1 MIVATLLTLFCAL
14 PIVVG
19 YIANVINSSKKFFW
33 YRQRIRRVRQWTRAE
48 CPATI
53 FMLTTAIFFIVGL
66 LIFAGVKFSTKA
78 SLLVLTANC
87 IAALVFL
94 YYYWQMP
101 TFLSRHKELLKL
113 LIAPLAIGVAT
124 ISKIYSD
131 AAIAEL
137 SGLSAQDL
145 PGTQLLLTL
154 ILTPII
160 WLLTLSL
167 AFGYASLLLM
177 PVLFIKGLIQDYRQT
192 TRKKTRKKTK
202 SSRASSSH
210 ITALVAV
217 FLSAVILLTIIE
229 KFASKTFYEPRFR
242 QVIAFASF
250 HLPAT
255 YCGLPNVEGVEVA
268 PMSDDRAALAI
279 SDSKLGYRFELITC
293 KPARK
298 SDEQIKTLLVD
309 IAKQKA
315 ASALANN
322 SLSAGK

>member
-1 MIVATLLTLFCAL
+1 MIVATLLTVFCVL

-19 YIANVINSSKKFFW
+19 YIANIINSSKKFFW
-33 YRQRIRRVRQWTRAE
+33 HRQRIRRIRQWTRAE

-53 FMLTTAIFFIVGL
+53 FMSTTAIFFIVGL

-78 SLLVLTANC
+78 SLLVLIANC

-177 PVLFIKGLIQDYRQT
+177 PVLFIKGLIQDYCQT
-192 TRKKTRKKTK
+192 TKKKTK

-217 FLSAVILLTIIE
+217 FLSAIILLTIIE

-255 YCGLPNVEGVEVA
+255 YCGLPDIEGVEVA

-279 SDSKLGYRFELITC
+279 SNSKLGY
-293 KPARK
+293 
-298 SDEQIKTLLVD
+298 
-309 IAKQKA
+309 
-315 ASALANN
+315 
-322 SLSAGK
+322 

>member
-1 MIVATLLTLFCAL
+1 MIVATLFTLFCIL
-14 PIVVG
+14 PIVAG
-19 YIANVINSSKKFFW
+19 HIANVINSSKKFFW
-33 YRQRIRRVRQWTRAE
+33 YRQRIRRIGQWTRAE

-66 LIFAGVKFSTKA
+66 LIFAGVKFSTTA

-113 LIAPLAIGVAT
+113 LIAPFAIGVAT

-192 TRKKTRKKTK
+192 TRMKTRKKTK

-217 FLSAVILLTIIE
+217 FLSTVILLTIIE

-255 YCGLPNVEGVEVA
+255 YCGLPDVEGVEVA

-315 ASALANN
+315 ASTLANN